1 MKLNTEP
8 STIEALPFPAALAMA
23 MMEKLGIRR
32 AIDDASKD
40 FEKRLCNLSV
50 GMAAKAF
57 VGSMSSEM
65 GRRPVYRMNAVFS
78 TAPKDLIFGHFVK
91 EKGLS
96 DRILRERLDVIAKA
110 GTPAFHWDLYE
121 SVKKQYG
128 MESNVFHIDVSDVDL
143 WGAHYDDWAD
153 GAMPR
158 HNNHSKSK
166 RNHLL
171 QKVFGAVVDG
181 NGLAATSRSYDGN
194 TSDIEIDLD
203 AIGFLKER
211 VDLSENLVV
220 ADCKLAVSDILIPL
234 MNEGAFFVTKVPSSF
249 ANRIRNDIVYS
260 AVSGTMDE
268 SPCSPGRKYYDTDA
282 EVELSK
288 GTKTKLRF
296 VAFTLPGG
304 KEEAEEYIRGT
315 GYRKFSKRIK
325 SLGKYHCEKD
335 ARKAFDNCIA
345 ATGGVYGATPE
356 IRYDPKL
363 AKKDPEGPCWRV
375 KGKEPSI
382 VEDMVEQAAEAYSV
396 RVLVTNLPRG
406 NESDILKGATPDDV
420 ISAYL
425 GEYLVEFCFRLMK
438 SGLNVG
444 HVYIHS
450 PARQDA
456 MIFLTSVTAM
466 IHGVIDNVLAR
477 GEDKPRKSPYD
488 DEEEERK
495 HLTMKHI
502 IDFMATTLVVY
513 DRANDTMSISGAPGD
528 SEKAFRIM
536 RKLGLDPIL
545 LLGF

>member
-8 STIEALPFPAALAMA
+8 TTIEALPFPAALAMA

-40 FEKRLCNLSV
+40 LEKRVCNLSV

-57 VGSMSSEM
+57 VGSMSSET

-78 TAPKDLIFGHFVK
+78 TAPKDKIFGHFVK
-91 EKGLS
+91 QNGLG
-96 DRILRERLDVIAKA
+96 DRVLRERLDIIAKA

-121 SVKKQYG
+121 SVKEQYG
-128 MESNVFHIDVSDVDL
+128 MSSNVFHIDVSDVDL
-143 WGAHYDDWAD
+143 WGTHYEDWSD
-153 GAMPR
+153 GAMPK

-220 ADCKLAVSDILIPL
+220 ADCKLAVSDILVPL

-249 ANRIRNDIVYS
+249 AKRIRRDIVYS

-268 SPCSPGRKYYDTDA
+268 SPRFPGRRYYDTDA

-288 GTKTKLRF
+288 GMRTKLRF

-304 KEEAEEYIRGT
+304 KADAEEYIRGT
-315 GYRKFSKRIK
+315 GFRRFSKRIG
-325 SLGKYHCEKD
+325 SLGKYHCERD
-335 ARKAFDNCIA
+335 ARKAFEDCIE
-345 ATGGVYGATPE
+345 ATGGIYGATPE
-356 IRYDPKL
+356 IRYDPRL
-363 AKKDPEGPCWRV
+363 AKNNPEGPCWRV
-375 KGKEPSI
+375 KGKDPFIAES
-382 VEDMVEQAAEAYSV
+382 MVEQAAEAYSV

-406 NESDILKGATPDDV
+406 NGPDILKGASPDDV

-477 GEDKPRKSPYD
+477 DEDRPRKSPYD

-502 IDFMATTLVVY
+502 IDFMPMTQVVY
-513 DRANDTMSISGAPGD
+513 DRANDTMSITGAPGD
-528 SEKAFRIM
+528 SEKALMIM
-536 RKLGLDPIL
+536 RKLDLDPVL